1 MPRVVA
7 LSGGVGGAK
16 LVSGLADLL
25 SAGDLAVVVNTGD
38 DFVHWGLH
46 IAPDLDTVM
55 YTLAGIAHPV
65 QGWGLDGDAF
75 TALAQVERYGGEAWF
90 RLGDRDLA
98 THLVRTQALAAGGT
112 LTEVT
117 ASLCRALG
125 VGPRLLPMSDGARR
139 TVFDTVEHGT
149 LSFQEYF
156 VKHRFQP
163 TVRRVRFDGDPPPAP
178 AALEA
183 IAAADLVVIC
193 PSNPYVSVDPIVTLP
208 GVREALARKVVIAV
222 SPIVGGKAIKGAAAK
237 LMVELGAGEPSAAAV
252 ARHYGG
258 LLAAIVVE
266 RGDEFDL
273 PGVRVHATGTVMVTQ
288 DDRRRLAADV
298 LAVAGAITSADAG
311 RGPARPGPS

>member
-16 LVSGLADLL
+16 LVSGLADHL
-25 SAGDLAVVVNTGD
+25 APEELAVIVNTGD

-46 IAPDLDTVM
+46 IAPDIDTVM
-55 YTLAGIAHPV
+55 YTLAGLAHPV
-65 QGWGLDGDAF
+65 QGWGIAGDTF
-75 TALAQVERYGGEAWF
+75 SALAMVERYGGDAWF
-90 RLGDRDLA
+90 RLGDRDLG
-98 THLVRTQALAAGGT
+98 THVVRTQALAAGRT

-125 VGPRLLPMSDGARR
+125 VRHRLIPMSDGPRR

-156 VKHRFQP
+156 VKYRFEP
-163 TVRRVRFDGDPPPAP
+163 VVRRVRFDGDPPPAP

-183 IAAADLVVIC
+183 IAWADVVVIC

-208 GVREALARKVVIAV
+208 GMREALARKPVIAV
-222 SPIVGGKAIKGAAAK
+222 SPIVGGKALKGAAAK

-258 LLAAIVVE
+258 LLAALVVE
-266 RGDEFDL
+266 RGDAFDA
-273 PGVRVHATGTVMVTQ
+273 PGLRVHATDTIMVSQ

-298 LAVAGAITSADAG
+298 LAVAGALS
-311 RGPARPGPS
+311 P

>member
-25 SAGDLAVVVNTGD
+25 DAGSLTVIGNTGD
-38 DFVHWGLH
+38 DFVHWGMH
-46 IAPDLDTVM
+46 ISPDLDTVM
-55 YTLAGIAHPV
+55 YTLAGLSHPV
-65 QGWGLDGDAF
+65 QGWGIEGDTF
-75 TALAQVERYGGEAWF
+75 TALAMVKRYGGESWF
-90 RLGDRDLA
+90 GLGDRDLG
-98 THLVRTQALAAGGT
+98 THITRTQALAAGKT

-125 VGPRLLPMSDGARR
+125 VGPALIPMADGARR

-163 TVRRVRFDGDPPPAP
+163 TVQRVRFDGDPPPSP

-183 IAAADLVVIC
+183 IDVADVVVIC

-208 GVREALARKVVIAV
+208 GMREAMARKPVIAV
-222 SPIVGGKAIKGAAAK
+222 SPIVGGKAIKGCAAK
-237 LMVELGAGEPSAAAV
+237 LMVELGAGEPSAAVV
-252 ARHYGG
+252 ARHYAG
-258 LLAAIVVE
+258 LLTALVVE
-266 RGDEFDL
+266 RGDEVDAAGL
-273 PGVRVHATGTVMVTQ
+273 RVHATDTVMLTQ
-288 DDRRRLAADV
+288 DDRRRLAAEV
-298 LAVAGAITSADAG
+298 LAVASAFE
-311 RGPARPGPS
+311 R